1 MFEFLFKY
9 PTTVFSKGQFVLLS
23 AWPAWVLGLSI
34 LAIAIGLGWHMSRRR
49 GFLTGARPVAIW
61 LLETLLASLV
71 LFLLWHPAISIAT
84 LRPQQNI
91 VSILIDDSRSMSI
104 REDGKTRLEQATSGL
119 NSGVLDALRKR
130 FQVRLYHFGKDAER
144 IDKTDKL
151 TGAAPATRIGDSLT
165 EALVDSSTLPLG
177 AIVLLSDGAD
187 NSGGIDRETIAQI
200 RQRQIPVHTVG
211 FGKEKVDRD
220 IEISEVTLPSRT
232 LADARLAADVTFRNF
247 GYAGQKAR
255 LSVRD
260 GGKVVATQEV
270 KLKAE
275 GAPQT
280 EQVQFNAGIAGAKGF
295 QFALEPLAGEQ
306 NTANNAVMRLV
317 NVEAEKPR
325 ILYIEGEP
333 RWEFKFIRRAV
344 EDDRSLRLF
353 TMLRTTQNKM
363 YFQGF
368 EGEKEQPDGF
378 PAKAEALYKYAG
390 LIIGDLEA
398 NYFTPAQQDLIRE
411 FANRRGGGILFLG
424 GRETLSD
431 GGYPR
436 SPLAELLPVKLLDRK
451 DTFHRDPAKFELS
464 PLGRDSVISR
474 LEEQADRNTERWKKM
489 PLLADYQEVGE
500 PKPGAVVLAELIPYQ
515 AIPLSNGTMSYSPAF
530 GKKKSPLLVTE
541 TYGRGRTALLA
552 TSGSWRWKM
561 MQDHTDRSHA
571 MFWEQLLRWLVTDT
585 PGRVMASTP
594 KTVLADD
601 TKVPL
606 RVEVRDKT
614 FKPLSNV
621 RVEARISGPEGVAAV
636 VELNPAPLEEG
647 IYTAEYTAEK
657 PGSYVAEV
665 VVQQPPGAKPDPD
678 DLGRDVLTFRRE
690 DGVAE
695 NFRVSQNRELLE
707 KLAEQTGG
715 RYYTA
720 ADMSKLPEQIS
731 FSEAGITTRETKDI
745 WDMPIVFLLALSLR
759 SLEWLLRRKW
769 GVV

>member
-9 PTTVFSKGQFVLLS
+9 PMTVFSKGQFVLLS
-23 AWPAWVLGLSI
+23 AWPAWALGLGI
-34 LAIAIGLGWHMSRRR
+34 LAIAVGLGWHVRQRR

-61 LLETLLASLV
+61 LLETLLAALV

-91 VSILIDDSRSMSI
+91 VSVLIDDSRSMSI
-104 REDGKTRLEQATSGL
+104 RENGSTRLEKATSGL
-119 NSGVLDALRKR
+119 NSGVLEVLRKR

-144 IDKTDKL
+144 IDKTEKL
-151 TGAAPATRIGDSLT
+151 TGSYPATRIGDSIT
-165 EALVDSSTLPLG
+165 QALADSSTLPLG

-220 IEISEVTLPSRT
+220 IEVSEVTLPSRT

-247 GYAGQKAR
+247 GYNGQKAK
-255 LSVRD
+255 LVARD
-260 GGKVVATQEV
+260 GGKVVATREV
-270 KLKAE
+270 QLKAE
-275 GAPQT
+275 GSPQT
-280 EQVQFNAGIAGAKGF
+280 EQLQFNAGIAGAKSF
-295 QFALEPLAGEQ
+295 QFSIEPLAGEE
-306 NTANNAVMRLV
+306 NTANNAVIRLV

-398 NYFTPAQQDLIRE
+398 NYFTPAQQELIRE

-464 PLGRDSVISR
+464 PQGRDSVICR
-474 LEEQADRNTERWKKM
+474 LEEQPERNAERWKKM
-489 PLLADYQEVGE
+489 PVLADFQEVGD
-500 PKPGAVVLAELIPYQ
+500 PKPGAVKLAELNAP
-515 AIPLSNGTMSYSPAF
+515 
-530 GKKKSPLLVTE
+530 GKRKSPLLVTE
-541 TYGRGRTALLA
+541 TYGRGRTALFA

-561 MQDHTDRSHA
+561 LQDHTDRSHA
-571 MFWEQLLRWLVTDT
+571 MFWEQLLRWLVADT

-594 KTVLADD
+594 KTVLDDD

-614 FKPLSNV
+614 YKPLSNV
-621 RVEARISGPEGVAAV
+621 RVEARIVGPEGIATS

-647 IYTAEYTAEK
+647 VYTAEYSAEK
-657 PGSYVAEV
+657 AGSYVAEIV
-665 VVQQPPGAKPDPD
+665 AQQPSGAKPDAD
-678 DLGRDVLTFRRE
+678 DMGRDVLTFRRE

-695 NFRVSQNRELLE
+695 NFRVAQNRELLE

-720 ADMSKLPEQIS
+720 SEMGKLPEQIS

-759 SLEWLLRRKW
+759 SMEWLLRRKW

>member
-9 PTTVFSKGQFVLLS
+9 PATVFSKGQFVLLS
-23 AWPAWVLGLSI
+23 AWPAWVLGLAI
-34 LAIAIGLGWHMSRRR
+34 VAIAVGLGWHISRRR

-61 LLETLLASLV
+61 LLETLLAALV

-91 VSILIDDSRSMSI
+91 VSVLIDDSRSMSI
-104 REDGKTRLEQATSGL
+104 KEDGKTRLEQATSGL
-119 NSGVLDALRKR
+119 NNGVLDALRKR

-151 TGAAPATRIGDSLT
+151 TSSLPATRIGDSIT
-165 EALVDSSTLPLG
+165 QALADSSTLPLG

-187 NSGGIDRETIAQI
+187 NSGGVDRETIAQI

-220 IEISEVTLPSRT
+220 IEMSEVTLPSRT
-232 LADARLAADVTFRNF
+232 LADARLAADVTFRTF
-247 GYAGQKAR
+247 GYAGQKAK
-255 LSVRD
+255 LTVRD

-275 GAPQT
+275 GSPQT
-280 EQVQFNAGIAGAKGF
+280 EQVQFNAGIAGAKSF
-295 QFALEPLAGEQ
+295 QFAIETLSGEQ
-306 NTANNAVMRLV
+306 NTANNAVTRLV
-317 NVEAEKPR
+317 NVEADKPR

-378 PAKAEALYKYAG
+378 PAKAEGLYKYAG

-398 NYFTPAQQDLIRE
+398 NYFTPAQQDLVRE

-451 DTFHRDPAKFELS
+451 DTFHRDPAKFDLS
-464 PLGRDSVISR
+464 PLGRDSVICR
-474 LEEQADRNTERWKKM
+474 LEEKADGNLERWKKM
-489 PLLADYQEVGE
+489 PLLADFQEVGDA
-500 PKPGAVVLAELIPYQ
+500 KPGAVVLAELNAP
-515 AIPLSNGTMSYSPAF
+515 
-530 GKKKSPLLVTE
+530 GKRKSPLLVTE
-541 TYGRGRTALLA
+541 TYGRGRTALFA

-561 MQDHTDRSHA
+561 LQDHTDRTHA

-594 KTVLADD
+594 KTVLEDD

-621 RVEARISGPEGVAAV
+621 RVEARIAGPEGIASV

-665 VVQQPPGAKPDPD
+665 LVQQPPGTKPDAD
-678 DLGRDVLTFRRE
+678 DMGRDVLTFRRE

-695 NFRVSQNRELLE
+695 NFRVAQNRELLE

-720 ADMSKLPEQIS
+720 ADMAKLPEQIS

-759 SLEWLLRRKW
+759 SMEWLLRRKW

>member
-9 PTTVFSKGQFVLLS
+9 PATVFSKGQFVLLS
-23 AWPAWVLGLSI
+23 AWPAWVLGLAI
-34 LAIAIGLGWHMSRRR
+34 IAIAVGLGWHVRQRR

-61 LLETLLASLV
+61 LLETLLAALV

-91 VSILIDDSRSMSI
+91 VSVLIDDSHSMSI
-104 REDGKTRLEQATSGL
+104 KEDGKTRLEQATSGL
-119 NSGVLDALRKR
+119 NNGVLDALRKR
-130 FQVRLYHFGKDAER
+130 FQVRLYRFGKDAER

-151 TGAAPATRIGDSLT
+151 TGFAPATRIGDSITQVL
-165 EALVDSSTLPLG
+165 ADSSTLPLG

-187 NSGGIDRETIAQI
+187 NSGGVDRETIAQI

-247 GYAGQKAR
+247 GYAGQKAK

-260 GGKVVATQEV
+260 SGKVVATREV
-270 KLKAE
+270 KFKAE
-275 GAPQT
+275 GSPQT
-280 EQVQFNAGIAGAKGF
+280 EQVQFNAGIAGAKSF
-295 QFALEPLAGEQ
+295 QFAIEALAGEE
-306 NTANNAVMRLV
+306 NTANNAVTRLV
-317 NVEAEKPR
+317 NVQADKPR

-344 EDDRSLRLF
+344 EDDRSLQLF

-390 LIIGDLEA
+390 LIVGDLEA

-464 PLGRDSVISR
+464 PLGRDGVICR
-474 LEEQADRNTERWKKM
+474 LEEQADKNMERWKKM
-489 PLLADYQEVGE
+489 PVLADFQEVGE
-500 PKPGAVVLAELIPYQ
+500 AKPGAVVLAELNAP
-515 AIPLSNGTMSYSPAF
+515 
-530 GKKKSPLLVTE
+530 GKRKSPLLITE
-541 TYGRGRTALLA
+541 TYGRGRTALFA

-594 KTVLADD
+594 RTVLDDD

-606 RVEVRDKT
+606 RAEVRDKT
-614 FKPLSNV
+614 FKSLSNV
-621 RVEARISGPEGVAAV
+621 RVEARISGPEGIATV

-665 VVQQPPGAKPDPD
+665 VVQQPQGAKPDAD
-678 DLGRDVLTFRRE
+678 DMGRDVLTFRRE

-695 NFRVSQNRELLE
+695 NFRTSQNRELLE

-720 ADMSKLPEQIS
+720 ADMGKLPEQIS

-759 SLEWLLRRKW
+759 SVEWLLRRKW